1 MSFSSLGLSA
11 EILRAVSAQGYQ
23 TPTPIQQQAIPAILE
38 GKDLMAGAQTGTGK
52 TAAFALPL
60 LHKLQSARGQTGGR
74 KTPRVLVLTPT
85 RELANQ
91 VAESFRTYGSHLPL
105 NTVVIFGGVG
115 INPQLKQLTRN
126 VDILVATPGRLN
138 DHLDRQ
144 SVDLSRIE
152 AVVLDEADRML
163 DMGFIHA
170 IKRIMAKLP
179 KARQGLLFSATFP
192 DNIDKL
198 ARQFLDRPVSIEVA
212 KRNTSSECV
221 DQQAFLVDQGR
232 KRELLT
238 HLIGTNDWRQVLVFT
253 RTKHGADRLVKQLLS
268 DGIEAMAIHGNKSQG
283 ARERALGAFKQQSI
297 RALIATDVAARGID
311 IDRLPHVVNYDLP
324 SAAEDYVHRIGRTG
338 RAGSSGQAVSL
349 VGSDESD
356 KWRAIERLIRKT
368 VPATVL
374 SGFEPSARR
383 SDTADTRNAPGARS
397 RNAKPADARPPRSGR
412 PRANTAARKGQARRR
427 AAG

>member
-11 EILRAVSAQGYQ
+11 EILRAVSAQGYT

-38 GKDLMAGAQTGTGK
+38 GNDLMAGAQTGTGK

-60 LHKLQSARGQTGGR
+60 LHKLQSARERNGR
-74 KTPRVLVLTPT
+74 KAPRVLVLTPT

-105 NTVVIFGGVG
+105 STVVVFGGVG
-115 INPQLKQLTRN
+115 INPQLKQLNRN
-126 VDILVATPGRLN
+126 VDILVATPGRLI
-138 DHLDRQ
+138 DHMDRQ
-144 SVDLSRIE
+144 SVDLSQVE

-179 KARQGLLFSATFP
+179 AKRQGLLFSATFP

-198 ARQFLDRPVSIEVA
+198 ARQFLNRPVSIEVA

-238 HLIGTNDWRQVLVFT
+238 HLIGTNNWRQVLVFT

-297 RALIATDVAARGID
+297 QALIATDVAARGID

-368 VPATVL
+368 VPAAIV
-374 SGFEPSARR
+374 SGFEPSACR
-383 SDTADTRNAPGARS
+383 SDKTDADNVTGIRKRS
-397 RNAKPADARPPRSGR
+397 GKPADARSPRSNR
-412 PRANTAARKGQARRR
+412 PRGKAPARKGQSRRR